1 MRLIHATSPALGRCP
16 APRSASPWA
25 PPVDVLESETHYVLR
40 LDAPG
45 VDEQAVSVELEQGV
59 LRVKGERKEPELEGA
74 TYGLRERKSGAF
86 RRNFRLPEA
95 IDPEA
100 IEAKFDRGVLEI
112 RIPKVDRSRKIPV
125 Q

>member
-1 MRLIHATSPALGRCP
+1 
-16 APRSASPWA
+16 
-25 PPVDVLESETHYVLR
+25 VDVLSSETHYLLR

-45 VDEQAVSVELEQGV
+45 VDENAVSVELEQGL
-59 LRVKGERKEPELEGA
+59 LRVKGERKSPEEA
-74 TYGLRERKSGAF
+74 DSRYVVRERKSGAF

-100 IEAKFDRGVLEI
+100 IEAKYDRGVLEI
-112 RIPKVDRSRKIPV
+112 RIPKVDRSRKIPI